1 MLKQWSRKFW
11 LVALCAI
18 LCATMTAAE
27 DDPGSQNEGTNN
39 DKDTNQEYK
48 TPAQEVNDT
57 EKTDGS
63 QDTHKDYKTPPQEV
77 NDSEKTDGSQDTH
90 KDYKTPPQEV
100 NDSEKTDGSQDTHKE
115 DNQNERTSEEA
126 EASTHGY
133 TDWDCIH
140 HKGESKNGTHVYKKC
155 ALVCDGDQ
163 VSVVR
168 NGELCWLNSTIATE
182 ELAAPKPIERS
193 GEESAQGICKDQ
205 NCVPKED
212 DTQEVPAPK

>member
-27 DDPGSQNEGTNN
+27 D
-39 DKDTNQEYK
+39 
-48 TPAQEVNDT
+48 
-57 EKTDGS
+57 
-63 QDTHKDYKTPPQEV
+63 
-77 NDSEKTDGSQDTH
+77 
-90 KDYKTPPQEV
+90 
-100 NDSEKTDGSQDTHKE
+100 E